1 MAKLL
6 GQEIVTHEEFENF
19 RSNELKRFEIQMQ
32 INATEIK
39 MLKADKKSLRV
50 FIVLSAL
57 SLITSVAAI
66 GLVLFH

>member
-19 RSNELKRFEIQMQ
+19 RSNELKRYDIQLQ

-39 MLKADKKSLRV
+39 TLKEDKKSLKI
-50 FIVLSAL
+50 FIVISVASLLLSAL
-57 SLITSVAAI
+57 AVGMSI
-66 GLVLFH
+66 FH